1 MKKIGLGLDYN
12 NICKDYNTVYLDR
25 DNNDPAPVKCM
36 TSVLDWF
43 KEFFTDFMQTFDYEL
58 YRLNQP
64 SSIVL
69 KEMVKKRFFF
79 YSLEK
84 EILAQTFVLQKE
96 SMKYNSLSEWAK
108 EGQNSLLIQNDDEG
122 EGVYFYFIENS
133 EVHKWI
139 LVKLS
144 DYSLDEVPFQ
154 ES

>member
-1 MKKIGLGLDYN
+1 
-12 NICKDYNTVYLDR
+12 
-25 DNNDPAPVKCM
+25 
-36 TSVLDWF
+36 
-43 KEFFTDFMQTFDYEL
+43 
-58 YRLNQP
+58 
-64 SSIVL
+64 
-69 KEMVKKRFFF
+69 MVKKRFFF

-139 LVKLS
+139 LAKLS